1 MQLNSDISQP
11 MINLAFEKFTLK
23 NGLKIILHR
32 DTHTP
37 LVSVNLLYN
46 VGARDENNDKTGF
59 AHLFEHLM
67 FGGSRNIP
75 SYDTPLQL
83 VGGENNAFTNNDY
96 TNYYL
101 TLPKQNLE
109 TGLWLESDRMLEL
122 DFSQKSLDIQ
132 KSVVIEEYKQRYLN
146 QPYGDIWLLLRPL
159 AYKVHPYQWPTI
171 GKNISHIENASLN
184 DVRNFF
190 YAHYAPNN
198 AVLSITGD
206 IDFEDSLLLIEKWF
220 GPIEKR
226 NIPARNLPEEP
237 HQTEERILEV
247 KRDVPYHAIYK
258 VYHMGDRLSKD
269 FYTADMM
276 TDILS
281 SGKSSRMYQS
291 LIQEKKLFSEVNAY
305 ITGDIDKGLV
315 VFSGKIME
323 HVKVEEAEKAMQVE
337 INRLLDK
344 NVETR
349 ELQKVKNKA
358 ESNLVFSLISGLNK
372 AMELSF
378 FEYLGDAALINTE
391 FERFN
396 EVEAFHIKEFANKV
410 LQKENCSTLYY
421 LSDK

>member
-1 MQLNSDISQP
+1 MTNI
-11 MINLAFEKFTLK
+11 AFEKFTLK
-23 NGLKIILHR
+23 NGLRIILHR
-32 DTHTP
+32 DQLTP
-37 LVSVNLLYN
+37 LVTINLLYN
-46 VGARDENNDKTGF
+46 VGARDENPDKTGF

-67 FGGSRNIP
+67 FGGSKNIP
-75 SYDTPLQL
+75 SYDAPLQL

-122 DFSQKSLDIQ
+122 DFSQRSLDIQ

-171 GKNISHIENASLN
+171 GKNISHIQDASLN
-184 DVRNFF
+184 DVRAFF
-190 YAHYAPNN
+190 FTHYAPNN
-198 AVLSITGD
+198 AVLTIAGD
-206 IDFEDSLLLIEKWF
+206 IDFEDTLLLIEKWF
-220 GPIEKR
+220 GSIEKR
-226 NIPARNLPEEP
+226 NVPVRNLPEEP
-237 HQTEERILEV
+237 LQTEERILEV

-258 VYHMGDRLSKD
+258 AYHMGNRLSKD
-269 FYTADMM
+269 FYAADMM

-291 LIQEKKLFSEVNAY
+291 LIQEKRLFSEVNAY
-305 ITGDIDKGLV
+305 ITGDVDKGLV
-315 VFSGKIME
+315 VFSGKLME
-323 HVKVEEAEKAMQVE
+323 NVPVEKAEKAMQIEIDILMDKTVE
-337 INRLLDK
+337 A
-344 NVETR
+344 R
-349 ELQKVKNKA
+349 ELQKVKNKV

-378 FEYLGDAALINTE
+378 FEYMGDASLINSE

-396 EVEAFHIKEFANKV
+396 DVDIHQIKEFANKV